1 MLDERTGPL
10 GDAVRTTLDSWFVR
24 LPADAR
30 LQIRERF
37 TSDDGIV
44 HLGAFWELYL
54 HEAFLRL
61 GFSVDVDIGRDAGEG
76 RRPDFRLQRDELE
89 LYVEA
94 TALLGDDVL
103 SPHQRRLSQQLQD
116 LINRTDAPDF
126 LVELDV
132 EQYGTAMPGRRD
144 VVVPLEAWLA
154 GLDADELLEAERNGA
169 EPETTTLT
177 FSGWRIGFAAIP
189 LRPDLR
195 GLDDHRVLGAHG
207 EGIARLDDITPLR
220 RKLKRK
226 ATHYGDLGRPYAIA
240 VLCAG
245 TFVESSDIEQA
256 LLGSIAGRCH
266 PDDGFG
272 WIRQRDGLWVRPD
285 RPINTRVSAV
295 LTAIGLSATATAA
308 VTPCWWS
315 NPWARH
321 PVALDLP
328 WERVEATTAGATT
341 TRPASQPPGALFGL
355 RERWPA
361 AR

>member
-10 GDAVRTTLDSWFVR
+10 WDAVRTTLDSWFVR

-30 LQIRERF
+30 PQIRERF
-37 TSDDGIV
+37 ASDNGIV

-61 GFSVDVDIGRDAGEG
+61 GFTVDVDIGNDDGEG
-76 RRPDFRLQRDELE
+76 RRPDFLLQRDDVE

-94 TALLGDDVL
+94 TALLGDDLL
-103 SPHQRRLSQQLQD
+103 SPQQRRLSAQLHD
-116 LINRTDAPDF
+116 LINRTKAPDF

-132 EQYGTAMPGRRD
+132 DQYGTATPGRRD
-144 VVVPLEAWLA
+144 VVAPLETWLA
-154 GLDADELLEAERNGA
+154 SLDPDELLEAERTGA

-177 FSGWRIGFAAIP
+177 FAGWRISFAAIP

-207 EGIARLDDITPLR
+207 EGIAQLDDITPLR

-245 TFVESSDIEQA
+245 TFVESTDIEQA
-256 LLGSIAGRCH
+256 LLGSIAGRYH
-266 PDDGFG
+266 PDEGFG
-272 WIRQRDGLWVRPD
+272 WVRQRDGLWVRPD
-285 RPINTRVSAV
+285 RPVNTRVSAV
-295 LTAIGLSATATAA
+295 LTATGLSSTAITA

-315 NPWARH
+315 NPWARY
-321 PVALDLP
+321 PVALELP
-328 WERVEATTAGATT
+328 WEQVEATTAGAPTT
-341 TRPASQPPGALFGL
+341 QPASQPPGALFGL
-355 RERWPA
+355 PERWPA
-361 AR
+361 TP